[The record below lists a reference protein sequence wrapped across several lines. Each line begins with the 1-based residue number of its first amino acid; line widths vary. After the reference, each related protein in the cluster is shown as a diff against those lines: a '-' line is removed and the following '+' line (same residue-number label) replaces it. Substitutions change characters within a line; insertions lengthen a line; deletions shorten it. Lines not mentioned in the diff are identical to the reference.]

1 MAEYNLWTKYDLQE
15 VWVYSMYGFGG
26 MEQDDTAETTA
37 VRTNQCEN
45 PAEFWESLKE
55 ANIQVVSLK
64 KALMEGAIPRQST
77 LFVTDCPEVAQ
88 KLSTADFPVLGIL
101 RKENKAASFSGVRY
115 LAEGWES
122 ITPSYLERV
131 YRRCRGLPWQI
142 LETKRCILR
151 ETIEADVDAFY
162 RIYEEP
168 SITAFMENLFADREE
183 EIRYTADYRKNMYEF
198 YGYGIWGIFELAS
211 NQCIGKCGI
220 ENKIIDGQA
229 EFELSYVLDY
239 SYWGHGY
246 ALEAVKSVLDY
257 AKKQMELERIVAII
271 DKKNIR
277 SIHFIKRLGFLFEK
291 ELYYQNHA
299 CYLYS
304 LILQVHNNKKRKA
317 SAIVKNNYQ
326 KHPDTSVYGK
336 RYS

>member
-198 YGYGIWGIFELAS
+198 YGYGIWSVILKETGEVIGRAGLDMRRGFE
-211 NQCIGKCGI
+211 
-220 ENKIIDGQA
+220 EP
-229 EFELSYVLDY
+229 E
-239 SYWGHGY
+239 
-246 ALEAVKSVLDY
+246 
-257 AKKQMELERIVAII
+257 
-271 DKKNIR
+271 
-277 SIHFIKRLGFLFEK
+277 LGFVIGVLWQRRGIAEEVCRAILRYGEEELGFTRVQALTEQENRASLALLKKLGFVFAGVYEEMGK
-291 ELYYQNHA
+291 E
-299 CYLYS
+299 YL
-304 LILQVHNNKKRKA
+304 
-317 SAIVKNNYQ
+317 
-326 KHPDTSVYGK
+326 
-336 RYS
+336 RYIKG

>member
-15 VWVYSMYGFGG
+15 IWVYSMYGFGD

-101 RKENKAASFSGVRY
+101 RKENKDASFSGVRY

-198 YGYGIWGIFELAS
+198 YGYGIWSVILKETGEVIGRAGLDMRRGFE
-211 NQCIGKCGI
+211 
-220 ENKIIDGQA
+220 EP
-229 EFELSYVLDY
+229 E
-239 SYWGHGY
+239 
-246 ALEAVKSVLDY
+246 
-257 AKKQMELERIVAII
+257 
-271 DKKNIR
+271 
-277 SIHFIKRLGFLFEK
+277 LGFVIGVLWQRRGIAEEVCRAILRYGEEELGFTRVQALTEQENRASLALLKKLGFVFAGVYEEMGK
-291 ELYYQNHA
+291 E
-299 CYLYS
+299 YL
-304 LILQVHNNKKRKA
+304 
-317 SAIVKNNYQ
+317 
-326 KHPDTSVYGK
+326 
-336 RYS
+336 RYIKG

>member
-1 MAEYNLWTKYDLQE
+1 MGLQ
-15 VWVYSMYGFGG
+15 YGFGG

-198 YGYGIWGIFELAS
+198 YGYGIWSVILKETGEVIGRAGLDMRRGFE
-211 NQCIGKCGI
+211 
-220 ENKIIDGQA
+220 EP
-229 EFELSYVLDY
+229 E
-239 SYWGHGY
+239 
-246 ALEAVKSVLDY
+246 
-257 AKKQMELERIVAII
+257 
-271 DKKNIR
+271 
-277 SIHFIKRLGFLFEK
+277 LGFVIGVLWQRRGIAEEVCRAILRYGEEELGFTRVQALTEQENRASLALLKKLGFVFAGVYEEMGK
-291 ELYYQNHA
+291 E
-299 CYLYS
+299 YL
-304 LILQVHNNKKRKA
+304 
-317 SAIVKNNYQ
+317 
-326 KHPDTSVYGK
+326 
-336 RYS
+336 RYIKG

>member
-101 RKENKAASFSGVRY
+101 RKKNKDASFSGVRY

-198 YGYGIWGIFELAS
+198 YGYGIWSVILKETGEVIGRAGLDMRRGFE
-211 NQCIGKCGI
+211 
-220 ENKIIDGQA
+220 EP
-229 EFELSYVLDY
+229 E
-239 SYWGHGY
+239 
-246 ALEAVKSVLDY
+246 
-257 AKKQMELERIVAII
+257 
-271 DKKNIR
+271 
-277 SIHFIKRLGFLFEK
+277 LGFVIGVLWQRRGIAEEVCRAILRYGEEELGFTRVQALTEQENRASLALLKKLGFVFAGVYEEMGK
-291 ELYYQNHA
+291 E
-299 CYLYS
+299 YL
-304 LILQVHNNKKRKA
+304 
-317 SAIVKNNYQ
+317 
-326 KHPDTSVYGK
+326 
-336 RYS
+336 RYIKG

>member
-26 MEQDDTAETTA
+26 MEQDGTAETTA

-101 RKENKAASFSGVRY
+101 RKENKDASFSGVRY

-183 EIRYTADYRKNMYEF
+183 ELRYTADYRKNMYEF
-198 YGYGIWGIFELAS
+198 YGYGIWSVILKETGEVIGRAGLDMRRGFE
-211 NQCIGKCGI
+211 
-220 ENKIIDGQA
+220 EP
-229 EFELSYVLDY
+229 E
-239 SYWGHGY
+239 
-246 ALEAVKSVLDY
+246 
-257 AKKQMELERIVAII
+257 
-271 DKKNIR
+271 
-277 SIHFIKRLGFLFEK
+277 LGFVIGVLWQRRGIAEEVCRAILRYGEEELGFTRVQALTEQENRASLALLKKLGFVFAGVYEEMGK
-291 ELYYQNHA
+291 E
-299 CYLYS
+299 YL
-304 LILQVHNNKKRKA
+304 
-317 SAIVKNNYQ
+317 
-326 KHPDTSVYGK
+326 
-336 RYS
+336 RYIKG

>member
-101 RKENKAASFSGVRY
+101 RKENKDASFSGVRY

-198 YGYGIWGIFELAS
+198 YGYGIWSVILKETGEVIGRAGLDMRRGFE
-211 NQCIGKCGI
+211 
-220 ENKIIDGQA
+220 EP
-229 EFELSYVLDY
+229 E
-239 SYWGHGY
+239 
-246 ALEAVKSVLDY
+246 
-257 AKKQMELERIVAII
+257 
-271 DKKNIR
+271 
-277 SIHFIKRLGFLFEK
+277 LGFVIGVLWQRRGIAEEVCRAILRYGEK
-291 ELYYQNHA
+291 ELGFTRVQALTEQENRASLALLKKLGFVFAGVYEEMGKE
-299 CYLYS
+299 YL
-304 LILQVHNNKKRKA
+304 
-317 SAIVKNNYQ
+317 
-326 KHPDTSVYGK
+326 
-336 RYS
+336 RYIKG

>member
-101 RKENKAASFSGVRY
+101 RKENKDASFSGVRY

-198 YGYGIWGIFELAS
+198 YGYGIWSVILKETGEVIGRAGLDMRRGFE
-211 NQCIGKCGI
+211 
-220 ENKIIDGQA
+220 EP
-229 EFELSYVLDY
+229 E
-239 SYWGHGY
+239 
-246 ALEAVKSVLDY
+246 
-257 AKKQMELERIVAII
+257 
-271 DKKNIR
+271 
-277 SIHFIKRLGFLFEK
+277 LGFVIGVLWQRQGIAE
-291 ELYYQNHA
+291 EVCL
-299 CYLYS
+299 S
-304 LILQVHNNKKRKA
+304 LIH
-317 SAIVKNNYQ
+317 I
-326 KHPDTSVYGK
+326 
-336 RYS
+336 

>member
-26 MEQDDTAETTA
+26 MEQDDKAETTA

-101 RKENKAASFSGVRY
+101 RKENKDASFSGVRY

-183 EIRYTADYRKNMYEF
+183 ELRYTADYRKNMYEF
-198 YGYGIWGIFELAS
+198 YGYGIWSVILKETGEVIGRAGLDMRRGFE
-211 NQCIGKCGI
+211 
-220 ENKIIDGQA
+220 EP
-229 EFELSYVLDY
+229 E
-239 SYWGHGY
+239 
-246 ALEAVKSVLDY
+246 
-257 AKKQMELERIVAII
+257 
-271 DKKNIR
+271 
-277 SIHFIKRLGFLFEK
+277 LGFVIGVLWQRRGIAEEVCRAILRYGEEELGFTRVQALTEQENRASLALLKKLGFVFAGVYEEMGK
-291 ELYYQNHA
+291 E
-299 CYLYS
+299 YLRH
-304 LILQVHNNKKRKA
+304 IK
-317 SAIVKNNYQ
+317 
-326 KHPDTSVYGK
+326 G
-336 RYS
+336 

>member
-101 RKENKAASFSGVRY
+101 LEENKAASFSGVRY

-198 YGYGIWGIFELAS
+198 YGYGIWSVILKETGEVIGRAGLDMRRGFE
-211 NQCIGKCGI
+211 
-220 ENKIIDGQA
+220 EP
-229 EFELSYVLDY
+229 E
-239 SYWGHGY
+239 
-246 ALEAVKSVLDY
+246 
-257 AKKQMELERIVAII
+257 
-271 DKKNIR
+271 
-277 SIHFIKRLGFLFEK
+277 LGFVIGVLWQRRGIAEEVCRAILRYGEEELGFTRVQALTEQENRASLALLKKLGFVFAGVYEEMGK
-291 ELYYQNHA
+291 E
-299 CYLYS
+299 YL
-304 LILQVHNNKKRKA
+304 
-317 SAIVKNNYQ
+317 
-326 KHPDTSVYGK
+326 
-336 RYS
+336 RYIKG

>member
-101 RKENKAASFSGVRY
+101 RKENKDASFSGVRY

-183 EIRYTADYRKNMYEF
+183 ELRYTADYRKNMYEF
-198 YGYGIWGIFELAS
+198 YGYGIWSVILKETGEVIGRAGLDMRRGFE
-211 NQCIGKCGI
+211 
-220 ENKIIDGQA
+220 EP
-229 EFELSYVLDY
+229 E
-239 SYWGHGY
+239 
-246 ALEAVKSVLDY
+246 
-257 AKKQMELERIVAII
+257 
-271 DKKNIR
+271 
-277 SIHFIKRLGFLFEK
+277 LGFVIGVLWQRRGIAEEVCRAILRYGEEELGFTRVQALTEQENRASLALLKKLGFVFAGVYEEMGK
-291 ELYYQNHA
+291 E
-299 CYLYS
+299 YL
-304 LILQVHNNKKRKA
+304 
-317 SAIVKNNYQ
+317 
-326 KHPDTSVYGK
+326 
-336 RYS
+336 RYIKG